1 MQTLSAS
8 ILFLKGDI
16 ILSIIF
22 ENIIKVIERYW
33 PLFLTG
39 LGYTLLLSLV
49 TVIFGAILGLFV
61 AIMKMSKVTM
71 FKIKPLS
78 FLASLYIEIIRGT
91 PLLLQ
96 LYFFY
101 FLLPMLIPA
110 LELNKFVCIAVALV
124 FNSSGY
130 VAEIIRAG
138 IEAVDKGQTEAA
150 RSLGLNSG
158 QTMKKIIIPQAVKNI
173 LPALVNEFVMVIKE
187 TSLAS
192 TFFVGDLMTQYKVVS
207 GALYLV
213 IEPLIIIGIIYLIVT
228 YSLSKG
234 AAVIERGLK
243 VSE

>member
-138 IEAVDKGQTEAA
+138 IGAVDKGQTEAA

-192 TFFVGDLMTQYKVVS
+192 TFFVGDLMTQYKIVS